1 MTEKLRNNKNML
13 QDSLA
18 AVKETVEKAKDLDKT
33 AKDILQVQSALNW
46 HRQFSF
52 KMQKADEN
60 TTPKQLDDLY
70 KSTRT
75 LIQGCLGEDLGQAV
89 LADSERWN
97 KIRDHVVVHQITDVI
112 LKY

>member
-1 MTEKLRNNKNML
+1 MTEKLRNDKKML

-18 AVKETVEKAKDLDKT
+18 AVKKEAVEKAKDLYKT
-33 AKDILQVQSALNW
+33 TKDILQVQSALNW

-60 TTPKQLDDLY
+60 TIPKQLDDLY

-75 LIQGCLGEDLGQAV
+75 LIQGCAEDQGRVYAV
-89 LADSERWN
+89 IAGTECGSPSGALSF
-97 KIRDHVVVHQITDVI
+97 
-112 LKY
+112 